1 MNPETSPGGAVPA
14 GAPISS
20 GMEWNDG
27 FQEVVEWIEEGN
39 RCLFVTGK
47 AGTGKSTLL
56 QHIKRNVLGQ
66 AVVLAPTG
74 VAAVHVGGQTIH
86 SFFRFPPHVLFPE
99 AVARLGGGAVYRKL
113 RTVIIDEISMVRAD
127 VIDAIDIFLRRH
139 GPDPQLPFGGVQMVF
154 FGDLHQLPPVVSPHE
169 MEAFQSIYESP
180 WFFKAKVFS
189 RLPFDRVHLKKVYR
203 QKEKGFLSLLNAIRT
218 GEAEEEE
225 LHSLNGR
232 LDKAW
237 QPTEEEPCITL
248 TSTNVAADRVNARKL
263 DELPTHLA
271 MYAANVQGE
280 FEPRA
285 FPTDEP
291 LALRVGAQVMFLK
304 NHSQGF
310 WVNGTLGVVVG
321 MDAEAIWVDI
331 PSRGNLDGS
340 EDGREQSRENRGRNL
355 DPHAGPI
362 GAYRVEKAVWES
374 VRYGLDAA
382 TGRVVPR
389 PVGRFTQFPL
399 KLAWAMTIHKS
410 QGKTFERVIID
421 LGQGAFAHG
430 QSYVALSRCTTLEG
444 ITLRRAVTG
453 RDLMVDP
460 EVREFLS

>member
-1 MNPETSPGGAVPA
+1 MIPEESA
-14 GAPISS
+14 APES
-20 GMEWNDG
+20 MEWNDG

-56 QHIKRNVLGQ
+56 QHIKKTVIGK

-99 AVARLGGGAVYRKL
+99 AVSRMGGGAVYRKL

-127 VIDAIDIFLRRH
+127 IIDAMDMFLRRH
-139 GPDPQLPFGGVQMVF
+139 GPESHLPFGGVQMVF

-169 MEAFQSIYESP
+169 MEAFQSLYESP

-203 QKEKGFLSLLNAIRT
+203 QKEKGFISLLNAIRT
-218 GEAEEEE
+218 GEAEEDE
-225 LHSLNGR
+225 LVALNGR
-232 LDKAW
+232 LDKVW
-237 QPTEEEPCITL
+237 QPGEDEPCITL

-263 DELPTHLA
+263 DELPAHLA
-271 MYAANVQGE
+271 LFKAHVQGE
-280 FEPRA
+280 FDARA

-304 NHSQGF
+304 NHSQGN

-321 MDAEAIWVDI
+321 MDSEAVWVDI
-331 PSRGNLDGS
+331 PSRG
-340 EDGREQSRENRGRNL
+340 GRGGNL
-355 DPHAGPI
+355 DPDAGPV
-362 GAYRVEKAVWES
+362 GAMRVEKAVWDS
-374 VRYGLDAA
+374 VRYGLDPE
-382 TGRVVPR
+382 TGRVVPK

-410 QGKTFERVIID
+410 QGKTFDRVIID

-444 ITLRRAVTG
+444 ITLRRALSG

>member
-1 MNPETSPGGAVPA
+1 
-14 GAPISS
+14 
-20 GMEWNDG
+20 MEWNDG
-27 FQEVVEWIEEGN
+27 FQEVMEWIEEGN

-56 QHIKRNVLGQ
+56 QHIKRTVLGK

-74 VAAVHVGGQTIH
+74 VAAVHIGGQTIH
-86 SFFRFPPHVLFPE
+86 SFFRFPPHVLFPD

-113 RTVIIDEISMVRAD
+113 RTLIIDEISMVRAD
-127 VIDAIDIFLRRH
+127 IIDAMDLFLRRH
-139 GPDPQLPFGGVQMVF
+139 GPDGSLPFGGVQMVF

-169 MEAFQSIYESP
+169 MEAFQTLYESP

-189 RLPFDRVHLKKVYR
+189 KLPFDRVYLKKVYR
-203 QKEKGFLSLLNAIRT
+203 QKEKGFLSILNAIRT

-225 LHSLNGR
+225 LIPLNGR
-232 LDKAW
+232 MDKTW
-237 QPTEEEPCITL
+237 QPSEEEPCITL

-263 DELPTHLA
+263 DELPTYLSLYKA
-271 MYAANVQGE
+271 QVQGE
-280 FEPRA
+280 FDARA

-321 MDAEAIWVDI
+321 MESDVIWVDI
-331 PSRGNLDGS
+331 PSRGGLG
-340 EDGREQSRENRGRNL
+340 GNL
-355 DPHAGPI
+355 DPDAGPM
-362 GAYRVEKAVWES
+362 GALRVERAVWES
-374 VRYGLDAA
+374 VRYGLDPQ
-382 TGRVVPR
+382 TGRVVPK

-444 ITLRRAVTG
+444 ITLRRTLTG

-460 EVREFLS
+460 EVREFLG